1 MTIEQISVFLENKP
15 GRLAEITKI
24 IGDAGIDLRA
34 MSLAD
39 TTDFGV
45 LRLMVDNPNKAQE
58 LLQGAGCAVS
68 VTQVLAVR
76 IADKP
81 GSLARVLEV
90 LAGAGVSV
98 EYAYASITRDKE
110 NAYVIFRVDDN
121 KHALEAFGLHGI
133 KTASA
138 KELFNGN

>member
-24 IGDAGIDLRA
+24 MGDAGVDLRA

-39 TTDFGV
+39 TADFGV
-45 LRLMVDNPNKAQE
+45 LRLMVDNPKMARE
-58 LLQGAGCAVS
+58 LLKGSGCVVS
-68 VTQVLAVR
+68 VTPVLAAR
-76 IADKP
+76 IADRP
-81 GSLARVLEV
+81 GSLAAVLSV
-90 LAGAGVSV
+90 LADAEISV
-98 EYAYASITRDKE
+98 EYAYASIARDKE

-121 KHALEAFGLHGI
+121 DRALAAFSEHGI

-138 KELFNGN
+138 AELFNGK